1 MAGAPKSANEA
12 VAQVGRF
19 LRELSLQQQLL
30 IGGGSLVVGVVLFI
44 FVRMMNQPEMKI
56 LAQGLKATE
65 AQALAAKLGAKKI
78 GYEVSPDGGTIT
90 VPAEKLAESRME
102 FASQPGNGGGRLGFE
117 LFDKANWVASDF
129 DEKVNYQRAMEGELE
144 RTLQSLSG
152 VDAVRVHL
160 VLPRDSVFT
169 EKERSAKATVVIK
182 LRGRNFSRDLQ
193 GSIAKLMA
201 GSVDKLDPEKVTVV
215 DADTGQAFV
224 VARDGAAV
232 GGESLEETLQARLIQ
247 TLEPIVGADRIRA
260 SVRVEYEMN
269 SNEETQEI
277 YDPNAAVAISTHK
290 TEEQGRGS
298 IGGVAGATANVVGA
312 SEKASRPG
320 IVAGTRNETPVSRSE
335 NNTFA
340 VSRRVKHSTQPA
352 GGVKRIAAAVLVDD
366 AIIAKQE
373 SGKLTTER
381 QKRTPEQL
389 QTIEQVAKAA
399 IGVDTNRGDVL
410 TVANLA
416 FDQQP
421 VEQPKSMAL
430 LDRSRRVLND
440 WAWLLRI
447 AGIFAIFIVV
457 YLMVL
462 RPIKKQIIT
471 SLSLPGKTAS
481 AGHGGAQHLTMPDQV
496 LVTPNQPEET
506 RKLSSLTKQL
516 ATKVA
521 AEPALSTK
529 LVQNWIGEAD

>member
-1 MAGAPKSANEA
+1 MTPKSANEA
-12 VAQVGRF
+12 IAQVGRF
-19 LRELSLQQQLL
+19 LRELSFQQQLL
-30 IGGGSLVVGVVLFI
+30 IGGGSIVVAIVLFI
-44 FVRMMNQPEMKI
+44 FVRMMNQPEMKT
-56 LAQGLKATE
+56 LAQGLKPADVQT
-65 AQALAAKLGAKKI
+65 LSAKLGAKKI
-78 GYEVSPDGGTIT
+78 AYEISPDGGSIT
-90 VPAEKLAESRME
+90 VPAEKLAEARLE

-160 VLPRDSVFT
+160 VVPPDSVFT
-169 EKERSAKATVVIK
+169 EKERGAKATVVIK
-182 LRGRNFSRDLQ
+182 LRGRSFTRDLQ
-193 GSIAKLMA
+193 GSIAKLIA
-201 GSVDKLDPEKVTVV
+201 GSVDKLDAEKVTVV

-224 VARDGAAV
+224 IPRDGLFAS
-232 GGESLEETLQARLIQ
+232 GGSLEETLQARLIQ

-260 SVRVEYEMN
+260 SVRVEYEVN
-269 SNEETQEI
+269 SNEETQEV
-277 YDPNAAVAISTHK
+277 YDPNATVAISTHK

-298 IGGVAGATANVVGA
+298 IGGVAGATANV
-312 SEKASRPG
+312 
-320 IVAGTRNETPVSRSE
+320 AGTSDRVPTPGMLGGTRSDVPVSRSE

-340 VSRRVKHSTQPA
+340 VSRRIRHSTQPA

-366 AIIAKQE
+366 AVISKQE
-373 SGKLTTER
+373 NGRLTTER

-399 IGVDTNRGDVL
+399 IGVDSTRGDIL
-410 TVANLA
+410 TVANLS
-416 FDQQP
+416 FDQQ
-421 VEQPKSMAL
+421 VAEQPKAIGL
-430 LDRSRRVLND
+430 VDRSRRVLSD
-440 WAWLLRI
+440 WSWLLRS

-471 SLSLPGKTAS
+471 SLSLPGRMVS
-481 AGHGGAQHLTMPDQV
+481 AGQIAGQHEQVVIAAQ
-496 LVTPNQPEET
+496 QPEET

-529 LVQNWIGEAD
+529 LVQNWIGEAE